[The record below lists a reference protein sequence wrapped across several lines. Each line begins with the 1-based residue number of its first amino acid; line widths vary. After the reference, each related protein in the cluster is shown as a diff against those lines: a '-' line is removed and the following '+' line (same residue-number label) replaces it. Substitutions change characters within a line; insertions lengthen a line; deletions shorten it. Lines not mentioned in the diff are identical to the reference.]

1 MKAGLV
7 YKKKPILQKHVRQS
21 DNAEGTKDLS
31 NGEGVSGNQRNDT
44 NQNGNGETK
53 TDVLEV
59 WFSGCHTGASLAN
72 LAMNNFSSP
81 KIQISAVT
89 KSQRHKQIFAW
100 PNFSPLDDM
109 PDNQLGMWYHF
120 RQGGT

>member
-7 YKKKPILQKHVRQS
+7 YKKKPILQKHLRQS

-31 NGEGVSGNQRNDT
+31 NGEGGNQRNDT

-72 LAMNNFSSP
+72 LAMKNFARP

-89 KSQRHKQIFAW
+89 KSQTQANIRLAEFLSA
-100 PNFSPLDDM
+100 
-109 PDNQLGMWYHF
+109 G
-120 RQGGT
+120 